1 MAVDRLTPG
10 AEWIRRVG
18 RPHDTRLQLLCLP
31 HAGGAASFYNSWS
44 RWLPDGVELLTVQ
57 YPGRQDRITEP
68 PISRMDDLAAQV
80 AQAIQLHLAHD
91 PPLVLFGHSMGAWV
105 AFEVVRRL
113 EIFFGHRP
121 LGLIVSGQV
130 APHVPSER
138 EWPDGSDEGLIAE
151 LRRIGGA
158 DIAPMLEPEL
168 RELVMP
174 AVRSDFS
181 LVREYSPQPLRRIS
195 TPVTAFAGIDD
206 ADVPWNKVA
215 GWEAATTGSYASR
228 EFPGGHFYL
237 VEHENEL
244 AHEVNATIRRLTGD
258 SAERSPLGS
267 NAEN

>member
-1 MAVDRLTPG
+1 MPVDRLTPG

-18 RPHDTRLQLLCLP
+18 RCHETRLRLVCLP
-31 HAGGAASFYNSWS
+31 HAGGAASFYNSWA
-44 RWLPDGVELLTVQ
+44 RWLPPGVELLTVQ

-68 PISRMDDLAAQV
+68 PISRMDELAVQV
-80 AQAIQLHLAHD
+80 TQALQPYLARD

-113 EIFFGHRP
+113 EISFAHRP

-130 APHVPSER
+130 APHLPSER

-151 LRRIGGA
+151 LSRIDGA
-158 DIAPMLEPEL
+158 DTAPVLQPEL

-174 AVRSDFS
+174 AIRSDFS
-181 LVREYSPQPLRRIS
+181 LLREYSPQPLRRIS

-215 GWEAATTGSYASR
+215 AWEDATTGSYVSHK
-228 EFPGGHFYL
+228 FPGGHFYL
-237 VEHENEL
+237 VEHEEEL
-244 AHEVNATIRRLTGD
+244 AHEVHRTIRWLAGEI
-258 SAERSPLGS
+258 AEPLPLRS